1 MQLLQLKLKLNRA
14 WIWVYCWGREKK
26 KHEPAS
32 KLHERP
38 TNQNI
43 PAVGHEQVRSQIRPY
58 HSSSTPA
65 GLPRPS
71 KQGKG
76 GNADFDDFAQQ
87 GTQLLWAKWCLT
99 SSRQIAPCLRALSRD
114 LGACVYV
121 SQ

>member
-14 WIWVYCWGREKK
+14 WKGEKK
-26 KHEPAS
+26 KKTTTTYEPAL
-32 KLHERP
+32 KLHEWH

>member
-1 MQLLQLKLKLNRA
+1 MSRYAVTPIKIKIKQSVDMGLLLRE
-14 WIWVYCWGREKK
+14 REKK
-26 KHEPAS
+26 TYEPAS

-87 GTQLLWAKWCLT
+87 GTQLL
-99 SSRQIAPCLRALSRD
+99 
-114 LGACVYV
+114 
-121 SQ
+121 